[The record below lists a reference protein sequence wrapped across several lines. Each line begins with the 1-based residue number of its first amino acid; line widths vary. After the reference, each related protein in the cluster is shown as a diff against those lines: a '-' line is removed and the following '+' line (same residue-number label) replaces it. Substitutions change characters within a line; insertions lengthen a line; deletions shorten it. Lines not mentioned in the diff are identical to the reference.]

1 MFPSFSLSDST
12 FADED
17 NVILASDNQEK
28 LIQTQLGPVMDE
40 DLRCL
45 FQKKAQKSPL
55 EKFDDEVK
63 AHIEKQEA
71 LAILRVKKE
80 KEEKE
85 RLAAGD
91 SSIY

>member
-28 LIQTQLGPVMDE
+28 LVQTQLGPDMDE
-40 DLRCL
+40 NLRCL
-45 FQKKAQKSPL
+45 YQKKAQKSPL
-55 EKFDDEVK
+55 EKFDEEVK
-63 AHIEKQEA
+63 AHLKKQEA
-71 LAILRVKKE
+71 LAILQAKKE
-80 KEEKE
+80 KEETE

-91 SSIY
+91 SSI